1 MRSNHLSVQPLAGYC
16 GAEVH
21 GVDISQDL
29 GDDTIGEIRQ
39 ALLDHGVIFFRDQ
52 TLDRRQHKRFARR
65 FGELFVQPNYR
76 GTGED
81 DEVLEI
87 RRAPTDKRI
96 VGENWHADTTMTAEP
111 PMGAILYGVEVPPY
125 GGDTLFSSLAAAYD
139 ALSDGMKSMLNGLR
153 AIHSDYRIAGPR
165 VNMNASRS
173 TKMRQDETWQPTVNI
188 HPVVRIHPE
197 TGRKGLFVN
206 RSHVDQFEGMTVE
219 ESKPI
224 LDFLFRHTERP
235 EFTCR
240 FRWANGSVAFWDN
253 RAVHHMAVHDA
264 GPFFRHVR
272 RVQIAGDRP
281 Y

>member
-1 MRSNHLSVQPLAGYC
+1 MRTNHLRVEPIAGNC

-21 GVDISQDL
+21 GVDISEDL
-29 GDDTIGEIRQ
+29 SDDTIGEIRG
-39 ALLDHGVIFFRDQ
+39 ALNHHGVIFFRDQ
-52 TLDRRQHKRFARR
+52 VLDRAQHKRFARR
-65 FGELFVQPNYR
+65 FGDLFVQPNYR

-87 RRAPTDKRI
+87 KRAPTDKRI

-111 PMGAILYGVEVPPY
+111 PMGAILYGVELPPY

-139 ALSDGMKSMLNGLR
+139 ALSDGMKDILNGLR

-165 VNMNASRS
+165 VNMNATRT
-173 TKMRQDETWQPTVNI
+173 TKMRQDDTWQPTVNI
-188 HPVVRIHPE
+188 HPVVRTHPE

-206 RSHVDQFEGMTVE
+206 RSHVDQFEDMTIA

-224 LDFLFRHTERP
+224 LDFLFRHMERP

>member
-1 MRSNHLSVQPLAGYC
+1 MLSNAITVEPIAGFC
-16 GAEVH
+16 GAEVS

-29 GDDTIGEIRQ
+29 SDDTIGAIRG
-39 ALLDHGVIFFRDQ
+39 ALNQHGVIFFRDQ
-52 TLDRRQHKRFARR
+52 ALDRAQHKRFARR

-87 RRAPTDKRI
+87 KRAPTDRRI
-96 VGENWHADTTMTAEP
+96 VGEHWHADTTMTAEP
-111 PMGAILYGVEVPPY
+111 PMGAILFGVEVPPY
-125 GGDTLFSSLAAAYD
+125 GGDTVFSSLAAAYE
-139 ALSDGMKSMLNGLR
+139 ALSDGMKAMLCGMR

-173 TKMRQDETWQPTVNI
+173 TKMRQDSEWQPTVNI
-188 HPVVRIHPE
+188 HPVVRTHPE

-206 RSHVDQFEGMTVE
+206 RSHVDQFEGMTVA

-224 LDFLFRHTERP
+224 LDFLFQHMERP

-240 FRWANGSVAFWDN
+240 FRWENGSVAFWDN
-253 RAVHHMAVHDA
+253 RA
-264 GPFFRHVR
+264 RK
-272 RVQIAGDRP
+272 
-281 Y
+281 

>member
-1 MRSNHLSVQPLAGYC
+1 MRTNHLTVEPLGGNC
-16 GAEVH
+16 GAELF

-29 GDDTIGEIRQ
+29 SDETIGDIRG
-39 ALLDHGVIFFRDQ
+39 ALNQHGVIFFRDQ
-52 TLDRRQHKRFARR
+52 TLDRAQHKRFARR

-111 PMGAILYGVEVPPY
+111 PMGAILYGIDVPPY
-125 GGDTLFSSLAAAYD
+125 GGDTLFSSLASAYD
-139 ALSDGMKSMLNGLR
+139 ALSDGMKSLLSGLN

-165 VNMNASRS
+165 VNMNATRT
-173 TKMRQDETWQPTVNI
+173 TKMRQDDAWQPTMNI
-188 HPVVRIHPE
+188 HPVIRTHPE
-197 TGRKGLFVN
+197 TKRKALFVN
-206 RSHVDQFEGMTVE
+206 RSHVDQFEGMTIA

-224 LDFLFRHTERP
+224 LEFLFQHTERP

-240 FRWANGSVAFWDN
+240 FRWRNGSVAFWDN
-253 RAVHHMAVHDA
+253 RAVHHMAIHDA
-264 GPFFRHVR
+264 GPFYRHVR